1 MRRLGELNV
10 KIVSVSTVVVN
21 AEMRNWVFV
30 KLDTDEGL
38 VGWGEAT
45 VEWKTRAVVGCVEDL
60 ASLIVGEDPRR
71 IEHLWQMMVRQHF
84 FRPGMVETSAISGVE
99 HACWDI
105 LGKSLGVPVYQLLG
119 GAVRDEI
126 RLYDH
131 LGGGEMHSVYHT
143 LGAEEA
149 REKAR
154 ESLEAGF
161 DAIKL
166 EVVIPRTAPL
176 DGVGVLRHAD
186 SVMAAVRDEVGDEV
200 ELMVDMH
207 GRASPQTAVQFFR
220 VLEPYRPW
228 FFEEACPAE
237 NPRGMAELARRTWV
251 PLAAGERLCLRKP
264 FHELLDLGAVS
275 VLQPD
280 LVHCGG
286 IAETRRIAA
295 LGEIY
300 GAVVAPHS
308 STGPVGHAASLHIG
322 FATPNFV
329 IQETWRADVPWRF
342 DVLSDSLEL
351 ENGRAKL
358 PTKPGLGVEVDER
371 EAAKHPFEQE
381 PLMRYFHDDGAVADW

>member
-1 MRRLGELNV
+1 MRITGL
-10 KIVSVSTVVVN
+10 STVVVG

-30 KLDTDEGL
+30 KLQTDEGL

-45 VEWKTRAVVGCVEDL
+45 LEWKTRAVVACVEDFGTL
-60 ASLIVGEDPRR
+60 LTGEDPRR
-71 IEHLWQMMVRQHF
+71 PEHLFQMMVRQHF
-84 FRPGMVETSAISGVE
+84 FRPGMVECSAISGVE
-99 HACWDI
+99 QACWDI
-105 LGKSLGVPVYQLLG
+105 LGKSLGVPVWQLLG
-119 GAVRDEI
+119 GNVRDEV

-131 LGGGEMHSVYHT
+131 LGGGEVDSVYHA
-143 LGAEEA
+143 LSPEQA
-149 REKAR
+149 REKAQ
-154 ESLEAGF
+154 ESLAAGF

-176 DGVGVLRHAD
+176 DGASVLRHAD
-186 SVMAAVRDEVGDEV
+186 SVMAAAREAVGDDV

-207 GRASPQTAVQFFR
+207 GRASPQMAAQYFR

-228 FFEEACPAE
+228 FFEEACPADQ
-237 NPRGMAELARRTWV
+237 PRAMAELARRTWV
-251 PLAAGERLCLRKP
+251 PLAAGERLALRKP
-264 FHELLDLGAVS
+264 FHELLELGAVS

-286 IAETRRIAA
+286 IGEARRIAA
-295 LGEIY
+295 LGELY

-308 STGPVGHAASLHIG
+308 STGPIGHAASLQIG

-342 DVLSDSLEL
+342 EVLSESLEL
-351 ENGRAKL
+351 TDGVAKL
-358 PTKPGLGVEVDER
+358 PTAPGLGVEVDEA

-381 PLMRYFHDDGAVADW
+381 PLMRYFHPDGAVADW

>member
-1 MRRLGELNV
+1 MRITGLST
-10 KIVSVSTVVVN
+10 IVVG

-30 KLDTDEGL
+30 KVQTDEGL

-45 VEWKTRAVVGCVEDL
+45 VEWKTRAVVGCVEDFGTL
-60 ASLIVGEDPRR
+60 LIGEDPRR
-71 IEHLWQMMVRQHF
+71 VEHLFQMMVRQHF
-84 FRPGMVETSAISGVE
+84 FRPGMVEGSAISGIE
-99 HACWDI
+99 QACWDI
-105 LGKSLGVPVYQLLG
+105 LGKSLEVPVWQLLG
-119 GAVRDEI
+119 GNVRDEV

-131 LGGGEMHSVYHT
+131 LGGGEVDSVYHA
-143 LGAEEA
+143 LSPEQA
-149 REKAR
+149 REKAH

-176 DGVGVLRHAD
+176 DGAGVLRHAD
-186 SVMAAVRDEVGDEV
+186 AVMAAARDAVGEDI

-207 GRASPQTAVQFFR
+207 GRASPQMAVQYFR

-228 FFEEACPAE
+228 FFEEACPSDQ
-237 NPRGMAELARRTWV
+237 PRAMAELARRTWV
-251 PLAAGERLCLRKP
+251 PLAAGERLTLRRP
-264 FHELLDLGAVS
+264 FHELLELGAAS

-286 IAETRRIAA
+286 IGEARRIAGLA
-295 LGEIY
+295 ELY

-308 STGPVGHAASLHIG
+308 STGPIGHAASLHVG

-342 DVLSDSLEL
+342 DVLSESLEL
-351 ENGRAKL
+351 ADGLAKL
-358 PTKPGLGVEVDER
+358 PTAPGLGVEVNER

-381 PLMRYFHDDGAVADW
+381 PLMRYFHADGAVADW

>member
-1 MRRLGELNV
+1 MRITG
-10 KIVSVSTVVVN
+10 VSTVVVG

-30 KLDTDEGL
+30 KLETDEGL

-45 VEWKTRAVVGCVEDL
+45 VEWKTRAVVACVEDL
-60 ASLIVGEDPRR
+60 ASLVIGEDPRR
-71 IEHLWQMMVRQHF
+71 VEHLFQMMVRQHF
-84 FRPGMVETSAISGVE
+84 FRPGMVECSAISGIE

-105 LGKSLGVPVYQLLG
+105 LGKSLGVPVWQLLG
-119 GAVRDEI
+119 GNVRDEV

-131 LGGGEMHSVYHT
+131 LGGGEMDSVYHA
-143 LGAEEA
+143 LGPEQA

-154 ESLEAGF
+154 ESVEAGF

-176 DGVGVLRHAD
+176 DGAAVLRHAD
-186 SVMAAVRDEVGDEV
+186 AVIAAAREAVGDDV

-207 GRASPQTAVQFFR
+207 GRSSPQMAMQYFR

-228 FFEEACPAE
+228 FFEEACPSDQ
-237 NPRGMAELARRTWV
+237 PRAMAELARRTPV
-251 PLAAGERLCLRKP
+251 PLAAGERLTLRKP
-264 FHELLDLGAVS
+264 FHELLELGAAS

-286 IAETRRIAA
+286 IGEARRIASVA
-295 LGEIY
+295 ELY

-308 STGPVGHAASLHIG
+308 STGPIGHAASLHVG

-342 DVLSDSLEL
+342 EVLSESLEL
-351 ENGRAKL
+351 ANGVAKL

-371 EAAKHPFEQE
+371 EAARHPFRQE
-381 PLMRYFHDDGAVADW
+381 PLMRYFHPDGAVADW

>member
-1 MRRLGELNV
+1 MRISGL
-10 KIVSVSTVVVN
+10 STVVVN

-30 KLDTDEGL
+30 KVQTDEGL

-60 ASLIVGEDPRR
+60 ASLVIGEDPRR
-71 IEHLWQMMVRQHF
+71 VEHLFQTMVRQHF
-84 FRPGMVETSAISGVE
+84 FRPGMVEGSAISGIE
-99 HACWDI
+99 QACWDI
-105 LGKSLGVPVYQLLG
+105 LGKSLGVPVWQLLG
-119 GAVRDEI
+119 GNVREDV

-131 LGGGEMHSVYHT
+131 LGGGEMDSVYHT
-143 LGAEEA
+143 ISPEQA

-154 ESLEAGF
+154 QSVELGF

-176 DGVGVLRHAD
+176 DGAGVLRHAD
-186 SVMAAVRDEVGDEV
+186 AMMAAVREEVGDDI
-200 ELMVDMH
+200 ELMVDLH
-207 GRASPQTAVQFFR
+207 GRPSPQMAVQYFR

-228 FFEEACPAE
+228 FFEEACPADQ
-237 NPRGMAELARRTWV
+237 PRAMAELARRTSV
-251 PLAAGERLCLRKP
+251 PLAAGERLTLRKP
-264 FHELLDLGAVS
+264 FHELLELGAAS

-286 IAETRRIAA
+286 IGEARRIASLA
-295 LGEIY
+295 ELY

-308 STGPVGHAASLHIG
+308 STGPIGHAASLHVG

-342 DVLSDSLEL
+342 DVLSESLEL
-351 ENGRAKL
+351 ADGVAKL
-358 PTKPGLGVEVDER
+358 PTQPGLGVAVDEH
-371 EAAKHPFEQE
+371 EAAKHPFRQE
-381 PLMRYFHDDGAVADW
+381 PLMRYFHPDGSVADW

>member
-1 MRRLGELNV
+1 V
-10 KIVSVSTVVVN
+10 KITRISTVVVN

-30 KLDTDEGL
+30 KLETDEGL

-45 VEWKTRAVVGCVEDL
+45 VEWKTRAVIGCVEDL

-71 IEHLWQMMVRQHF
+71 IEHLWHMMVRQHF

-105 LGKSLGVPVYQLLG
+105 LGKSLGVPVYQLIG
-119 GAVRDEI
+119 GAVRDEV

-143 LGAEEA
+143 LSAEEA
-149 REKAR
+149 RAKAR
-154 ESLEAGF
+154 ESVEAGF

-166 EVVIPRTAPL
+166 EVVVPRTGRL
-176 DGVGVLRHAD
+176 DGVEPLRHAD
-186 SVMAAVRDEVGDEV
+186 AVMAAVRDEVGDEV

-207 GRASPQTAVQFFR
+207 GRTSPQMAVQYFR

-228 FFEEACPAE
+228 FFEEACPPE
-237 NPRGMAELARRTWV
+237 HPRAMGELARRTWV
-251 PLAAGERLCLRKP
+251 PLAAGERLCLRWP
-264 FHELLDLGAVS
+264 FHELLEHGAAS

-286 IAETRRIAA
+286 IGEAKRIAA
-295 LGEIY
+295 IGETY
-300 GAVVAPHS
+300 HAAVAPHS
-308 STGPVGHAASLHIG
+308 STGPVGHAASVHFG

-342 DVLSDSLEL
+342 DVLSESLEL
-351 ENGRAKL
+351 ERGRATL
-358 PTKPGLGVEVDER
+358 PTRPGLGIEVDER
-371 EAAKHPFEQE
+371 EAAKHPFQQE
-381 PLMRYFHDDGAVADW
+381 PLMRYFHADGSVADW